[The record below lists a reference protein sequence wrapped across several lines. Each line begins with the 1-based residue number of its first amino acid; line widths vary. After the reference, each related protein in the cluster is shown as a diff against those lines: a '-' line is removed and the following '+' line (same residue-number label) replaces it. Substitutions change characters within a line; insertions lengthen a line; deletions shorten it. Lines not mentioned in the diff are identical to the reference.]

1 MLGARSATALLVVAL
16 SPLSALQAQDSDA
29 ALLPAAQPIE
39 AAIDHYIDAGL
50 REAGVVPAPRAD
62 DPTWLR
68 RVTLD
73 LVGRIPTVAETEQF
87 LHDNDPQK
95 AIKAVDRLLASGG
108 FVRHQGQEF
117 ATMLQVEDGRRPTRN
132 ALQDYLEAAFADH
145 RGWDRIF
152 REILLPD
159 DNDPKQRGA
168 GEFLKARVKET
179 DRLTIDVSTLFL
191 GVNVSCAQC
200 HDHPHVPAWT
210 QDHFYGLKSFF
221 ARTVDVGGLVV
232 EKDFG
237 SVKYVP
243 NKKKEKLAPV
253 MFLTGKVVD
262 VPGIKEPSKD
272 EKKHEQDRLES
283 AKKNKKAPAPPHF
296 SLRAKFVETALQPGE
311 NVFFSRAI
319 VNRLFYRFMGQG
331 MVMPLDQMHVE
342 NPPSHPALLQWLS
355 RDLVAHQYD
364 LRRLMRGIVL
374 SNAYARTSVW
384 AGETPPEAN
393 LFAVAQIRP
402 LAPMQLALSLEVA
415 TSTQKPLADLKT
427 QDNRLLDLSKNAARW
442 APLFPPLRPGFQ
454 VGVGEALLFANNGQL
469 LKELLSGPFSLV
481 TSMRAEPD
489 LARRAEMAIETTLS
503 RPATASEIHAAVEY
517 LQRREDRPEEGCQQV
532 VWALLTSAEFRFN
545 H

>member
-1 MLGARSATALLVVAL
+1 MLSARSASALLVVAL
-16 SPLSALQAQDSDA
+16 FPLPSLYAQDADVT
-29 ALLPAAQPIE
+29 LLPAARSIE
-39 AAIDHYIDAGL
+39 AVIDHYIDAGL
-50 REAGVVPAPRAD
+50 REASVVPAPRAD
-62 DPTWLR
+62 DATWLR

-73 LVGRIPTVAETEQF
+73 LAGRISTVAEMEEY
-87 LHDNDPQK
+87 LHDGDPQK
-95 AIKAVDRLLASGG
+95 AVKAVDRLLASGG

-117 ATMLQVEDGRRPTRN
+117 ATMLQVEDGRRPARSV
-132 ALQDYLEAAFADH
+132 LQDYLEVAFADH

-152 REILLPD
+152 RDLILPN

-200 HDHPHVPAWT
+200 HDHPHVHAWT

-221 ARTVDVGGLVV
+221 ARTVDVGGSVG
-232 EKDFG
+232 EKEFG

-243 NKKKEKLAPV
+243 NKKKEKVAPV
-253 MFLTGKVVD
+253 MFLTGKIID
-262 VPGIKEPSKD
+262 VPGSNEPNKE
-272 EKKHEQDRLES
+272 EKKKEQDRLES
-283 AKKNKKAPAPPHF
+283 AKKDKKAPAPPHF

-311 NVFFSRAI
+311 NAYFSRAI

-342 NPPSHPALLQWLS
+342 NPASHPALLQWLS
-355 RDLVAHQYD
+355 RDLVSHQYD

-374 SNAYARTSVW
+374 SNAYARTSLW

-454 VGVGEALLFANNGQL
+454 VGVGEALLFANNGAL
-469 LKELLSGPFSLV
+469 LKELLSGAFSLV
-481 TSMRAEPD
+481 TLMRAEPD
-489 LARRAEMAIETTLS
+489 LARRAEMAVEATLS
-503 RPATASEIHAAVEY
+503 RPATAPEIHAAVEY
-517 LQRREDRPEEGCQQV
+517 LQKREDRPEEGCQQL
-532 VWALLTSAEFRFN
+532 VWALLTSSEFRFN

>member
-1 MLGARSATALLVVAL
+1 MLFARTAAALLVVAL
-16 SPLSALQAQDSDA
+16 LPLSMLQAQDADA
-29 ALLPAAQPIE
+29 TLLPATRPIE
-39 AAIDHYIDAGL
+39 EAIDHYIDAGL
-50 REAGVVPAPRAD
+50 REAHVVPAPRAD
-62 DPTWLR
+62 DATWLR

-73 LVGRIPTVAETEQF
+73 LIGRISTAAETEEY
-87 LHDNDPQK
+87 LRDTDPQK
-95 AIKAVDRLLASGG
+95 AIKAVDRLLGSGG
-108 FVRHQGQEF
+108 FARHQGQEF
-117 ATMLQVEDGRRPTRN
+117 ATMLQVDDGRRPARS
-132 ALQDYLEAAFADH
+132 ALQDYLESAFADQ

-152 REILLPD
+152 REIMLPD

-221 ARTVDVGGLVV
+221 ARTVDVGGFVG

-253 MFLTGKVVD
+253 MFLTGKIVD
-262 VPGIKEPSKD
+262 VPGIKEPSRE

-283 AKKNKKAPAPPHF
+283 AKKSKKAPAPPNF

-311 NVFFSRAI
+311 NAFFSRAI
-319 VNRLFYRFMGQG
+319 VNRLFFRFMGQG

-342 NPPSHPALLQWLS
+342 NPASHPALLQWLS
-355 RDLVAHQYD
+355 CDLVTHQYD

-374 SNAYARTSVW
+374 SSAYARTSVW

-393 LFAVAQIRP
+393 LFAVAQVRP
-402 LAPMQLALSLEVA
+402 LAPMQLATSLELA
-415 TSTQKPLADLKT
+415 TSNQKPLAELKS
-427 QDNRLLDLSKNAARW
+427 QDKRLQELSKKAARW
-442 APLFPPLRPGFQ
+442 AASFPPLRPGFQ
-454 VGVGEALLFANNGQL
+454 VGVGEAMLFANNAAL
-469 LKELLSGPFSLV
+469 LKELLSGPDSLV
-481 TSMRAEPD
+481 ARMQSEPD

-503 RPATASEIHAAVEY
+503 RPATAPEIHAAVEY